1 MMYRFTSVLLVL
13 LWVQQAWADEDMP
26 AGEIPK
32 ASKTHAA
39 GDGSKKLVD
48 PIVEAQTDNGDTEP
62 SLDLENRAASG
73 SNTSLTPADKAI
85 LDKGL
90 YSNGEIYGTALI
102 GFTIGFGA
110 GHLVQGRYFEKGW
123 IATGGTLAGL
133 LIMKGATD
141 SSFLFGLAICVG
153 TRVWEVRDLVNS
165 SKTHNRRYRALRQQ
179 NSVGLL
185 PMTDGER
192 HGLVYTMTF

>member
-73 SNTSLTPADKAI
+73 SNT
-85 LDKGL
+85 
-90 YSNGEIYGTALI
+90 LI
-102 GFTIGFGA
+102 D
-110 GHLVQGRYFEKGW
+110 
-123 IATGGTLAGL
+123 TG
-133 LIMKGATD
+133 
-141 SSFLFGLAICVG
+141 
-153 TRVWEVRDLVNS
+153 
-165 SKTHNRRYRALRQQ
+165 
-179 NSVGLL
+179 
-185 PMTDGER
+185 
-192 HGLVYTMTF
+192 